1 MARNYISVIRRNWH
15 LLPYDQ
21 LLALL
26 AGMRQARLTRSR
38 RMISC
43 GTSWAAQPKCEPLK
57 YADPMRRP
65 RPLCHDSRPG
75 AARVRGRNRQTGRPR
90 FAFVQELSGPAGAAA
105 PAAPEMQRGADEPI
119 RFLYS
124 YCAVYGDALTDERVD
139 PYPDGLLERLRQVG
153 VNGVWMHVVLRQLAP
168 SKTFPEF
175 GQGWE
180 ARLANLRKLVDRAGR
195 HGIKIYLYMNEPR
208 TMPESFF
215 ATRPEM
221 RGIPGVGGAT
231 MCTSVPAVRE
241 WLTASLTHVFR
252 EVRGL
257 GARVHHQ
264 RLGEPDQ
271 LLGAPPRR
279 GVPALLQAGPADVI
293 AEVNQAIAA
302 GVRAGNP
309 QARTIVWDWG
319 WPNDWA

>member
-1 MARNYISVIRRNWH
+1 
-15 LLPYDQ
+15 
-21 LLALL
+21 
-26 AGMRQARLTRSR
+26 
-38 RMISC
+38 
-43 GTSWAAQPKCEPLK
+43 
-57 YADPMRRP
+57 
-65 RPLCHDSRPG
+65 
-75 AARVRGRNRQTGRPR
+75 
-90 FAFVQELSGPAGAAA
+90 
-105 PAAPEMQRGADEPI
+105 MQRGADEPI

-252 EVRGL
+252 EVRL
-257 GARVHHQ
+257 GGCGRRVHHQ
-264 RLGEPDQ
+264 RSENLDNAGRT
-271 LLGAPPRR
+271 PRR
-279 GVPALLQAGPADVI
+279 GVPGLLQAGPADVI

-302 GVRAGNP
+302 GVRAWQTRRPGRSCGTGVGP
-309 QARTIVWDWG
+309 T
-319 WPNDWA
+319 DWAERIISGLAKERAVPER